1 MCEPTRRWQEASEP
15 TDRRPR
21 HAMGC
26 RPSGL
31 IHIQQVRSVT
41 DLATPGASPRPADR
55 AAPLKNC
62 ETRGVWR
69 SRLRSCDN
77 VHVAALDDPDMEVLL
92 YLVSGHLGRLTRF
105 SYRLEEG
112 KVSRWAVFADFMHR
126 KWLEFAQWYRAAV
139 TGAAVVKFSYGA
151 AEAAW
156 QRRRREWEE
165 FPHSWDLCHRTA
177 NQFALALVQEL
188 CRQFG
193 RDVPPGRSDRH
204 VSRDASFRDVRWRYR
219 YPTCTAYMLTAD
231 RRLSAYISIPW
242 RGHTLGF
249 PIKVALFEETVEQL
263 LPG

>member
-1 MCEPTRRWQEASEP
+1 MRIRVRRREAKP
-15 TDRRPR
+15 RRL
-21 HAMGC
+21 A
-26 RPSGL
+26 PS
-31 IHIQQVRSVT
+31 R
-41 DLATPGASPRPADR
+41 
-55 AAPLKNC
+55 C
-62 ETRGVWR
+62 WVWR

-92 YLVSGHLGRLTRF
+92 YLVAGHLGRLTRF

-112 KVSRWAVFADFMHR
+112 KVFRWAVFADFMHR

-165 FPHSWDLCHRTA
+165 FPHSWDLSRRTA

-204 VSRDASFRDVRWRYR
+204 VSPDASFPNVSWRYR
-219 YPTCTAYMLTAD
+219 YPTCTAYMVTAD

-242 RGHTLGF
+242 RGHALGF
-249 PIKVALFEETVEQL
+249 PIKVALFEETVE
-263 LPG
+263 